1 MTFPSRLIME
11 WGEGEMHSAEMDDDE
26 GGGGEG
32 GSAFV
37 FVIEGIVEPDARQQE
52 GGKGDREAQQ
62 AIRVQNS

>member
-1 MTFPSRLIME
+1 ME

-52 GGKGDREAQQ
+52 GGKGDGEA
-62 AIRVQNS
+62 